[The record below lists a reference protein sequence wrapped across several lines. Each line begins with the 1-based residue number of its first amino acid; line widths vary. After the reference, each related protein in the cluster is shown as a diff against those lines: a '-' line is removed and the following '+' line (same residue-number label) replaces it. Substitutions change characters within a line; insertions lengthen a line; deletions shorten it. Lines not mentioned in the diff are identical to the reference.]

1 MRSLIPSFGSR
12 DTSKSDPFSQLQRE
26 VDRLFGEFSRN
37 IPDVRW
43 PFSGNGALPASIDV
57 SETDKA
63 WEVTAELPGVDEKDI
78 EVTLNDDL
86 LTIKAEKKAEKESK
100 DKTFH
105 LVERSYGAIQRTIP
119 VPFAADPN
127 KVEARFD
134 KGVLKV
140 TLPKPPGA
148 AKKAR
153 SIKVKAA

>member
-1 MRSLIPSFGSR
+1 M
-12 DTSKSDPFSQLQRE
+12 
-26 VDRLFGEFSRN
+26 
-37 IPDVRW
+37 
-43 PFSGNGALPASIDV
+43 
-57 SETDKA
+57 
-63 WEVTAELPGVDEKDI
+63 TAELPGVDEKDI